1 MSWQKVVLL
10 LIVILIV
17 TRIIAPDTAE
27 WIRSLIEN
35 TIYRVLEATLNFGG

>member
-27 WIRSLIEN
+27 WIGSL
-35 TIYRVLEATLNFGG
+35 IYRVLETTLNFGG